1 MPEASTPSL
10 NPMGLD
16 NTTWSLLNE
25 SSGQMGTIKFHSPD
39 QYYTNGDFSY
49 GLMRHTFKEIIS
61 GKTLKGSW
69 ESGDVQGLRMCYK
82 HEGCVHWTPI
92 STGTNHQVLD
102 LFRDIFHDVWSK

>member
-1 MPEASTPSL
+1 
-10 NPMGLD
+10 MGLD
-16 NTTWSLLNE
+16 HTTWSLLNE
-25 SSGQMGTIKFHSPD
+25 SSGQMGTIKFHSQD

-82 HEGCVHWTPI
+82 HEGCVHWKPI
-92 STGTNHQVLD
+92 STGTNHQEFQDSNGNTIL
-102 LFRDIFHDVWSK
+102 LNQLLTLP